1 MRIKRSWDEFKSI
14 VSAKT
19 LQIFEGD
26 KRADYYHL
34 VAIDGPVTYEAM
46 VQKNGSADQIDFE
59 TNYLPSVT
67 NRISQEPDWDDFITT
82 FPTST
87 TEQHTYK
94 KNNVVV
100 QTILVTYQS
109 AARTQIIR
117 IQKTRV

>member
-1 MRIKRSWDEFKSI
+1 MRVKRTWDEFKSI

-34 VAIDGPVTYEAM
+34 IAIDGPVTYESM
-46 VQKNGSADQIDFE
+46 IQKNGSSDQVDFE
-59 TNYLPSVT
+59 ANYLPSIT
-67 NRISQEPDWDDFITT
+67 NRISEEPDWDDFITS

-87 TEQHTYK
+87 TELHTYK
-94 KNNVVV
+94 KNTVTV

-109 AARTQIIR
+109 ASRSQIIR

>member
-1 MRIKRSWDEFKSI
+1 MRVKRTWDEFKSI

-34 VAIDGPVTYEAM
+34 IAIDGPVTYESM
-46 VQKNGSADQIDFE
+46 IQKNGSSDQVDFE
-59 TNYLPSVT
+59 ANYLPSIT
-67 NRISQEPDWDDFITT
+67 NRISEEPDWDDFITS

-87 TEQHTYK
+87 TELHTYK
-94 KNNVVV
+94 KNTVIV

-109 AARTQIIR
+109 ASRTQIIR

>member
-1 MRIKRSWDEFKSI
+1 MRVKRTWTEFKS
-14 VSAKT
+14 VVLSKT
-19 LQIFEGD
+19 LQMFEGD

-34 VAIDGPVTYEAM
+34 VAIDGPVTYETM
-46 VQKNGSADQIDFE
+46 IQKNGSADQIEFE
-59 TNYLPSVT
+59 SLYSSSIT
-67 NRISQEPDWDDFITT
+67 NRISEEPDWDDFVTT
-82 FPTST
+82 FPGPT
-87 TEQHTYK
+87 TELHTYK